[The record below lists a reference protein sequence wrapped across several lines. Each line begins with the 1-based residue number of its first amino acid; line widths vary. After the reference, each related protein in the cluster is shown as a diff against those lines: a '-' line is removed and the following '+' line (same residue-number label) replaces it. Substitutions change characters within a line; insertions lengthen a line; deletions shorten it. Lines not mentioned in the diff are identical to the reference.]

1 MFNRNIKFFLENW
14 KNRLDRKP
22 LVVRGARQVGKTVAI
37 KKFGDECFDN
47 IIYLNLERPED
58 LNLFDK
64 NLSISN
70 FIELIQLK
78 FNSVFI
84 PGKTLLFID
93 EIQVSIVAMKMLRF
107 FYEDFPQ
114 FHVIAAG
121 SLLEIKMK
129 NEGFSFPVGRVEFCY
144 MFPLTFD
151 EFLGATGEKKLL
163 EKIKSFQINSD
174 ISLPLHKICMEKF
187 CDFLIVGGMPEAV
200 ARYAD
205 TKSFVALDR
214 IYDSIVTGYLDDVY
228 KYSGAAKAKYV
239 QHVLAHAAENS
250 GTLIKYTNFGNS
262 NYRSREIKEAM
273 DVLERAMIIS
283 SVKASYSLK
292 IPLLHNLKKASKLIF
307 FDTGLVNYN
316 LGLRE
321 KLIKHENDI
330 NSIYRG
336 QLAEQVV
343 GQAMLTIFKNNR
355 LAYWYRDK
363 NGATSEIDF
372 IIQHEQ
378 NIIPIEVKSGK
389 TGSLKSLHIFMRES
403 GKKLAFR
410 LYSGELNK
418 QKISYPDKTG
428 NYELISLPFYL
439 LFRIKDFFV
448 SRASKREQP

>member
-1 MFNRNIKFFLENW
+1 MCYIITMFNRNIKSLLENW
-14 KNRLDRKP
+14 KNRPNRKP

-37 KKFGDECFDN
+37 KKFGNECFDN

-58 LNLFDK
+58 LDLFNEK
-64 NLSISN
+64 ISISN
-70 FIELIQLK
+70 FIELIQIK
-78 FNSVFI
+78 FNATFI

-114 FHVIAAG
+114 FHVITAG
-121 SLLEIKMK
+121 SLLEVKMK

-151 EFLGATGEKKLL
+151 EFLSATGEKKLL
-163 EKIKSFQINSD
+163 TKIKSLKINSD
-174 ISLPLHKICMEKF
+174 ISLPLHRICIEKF
-187 CDFLIVGGMPEAV
+187 YDFLIVGGMPEAV
-200 ARYAD
+200 ATFAD

-214 IYDSIVTGYLDDVY
+214 IYDSIVTGYLDDVF
-228 KYSGAAKAKYV
+228 KYSGAAKAKYL
-239 QHVLAHAAENS
+239 QHVLAHSAENS
-250 GTLIKYTNFGNS
+250 GALIKYTNFGNS

-283 SVKASYSLK
+283 SVKASCSLK

-307 FDTGLVNYN
+307 FDTGIVNFN

-321 KLIKHENDI
+321 KLFKHDTDI

-336 QLAEQVV
+336 QIAEQTV
-343 GQAMLTIFKNNR
+343 GQALLTIFKNNR
-355 LAYWYRDK
+355 IAYWYRNK

-372 IIQHEQ
+372 IIQHEK
-378 NIIPIEVKSGK
+378 NIFPIEVKSGK
-389 TGSLKSLHIFMRES
+389 TGNLKSLHIFMRES

-418 QKISYPDKTG
+418 QKICYSDKTG
-428 NYELISLPFYL
+428 SYELISLPFYL
-439 LFRIKDFFV
+439 LFRIKDFL
-448 SRASKREQP
+448 